1 MLCACTHQGRTLRT
15 QQEGCPLQA
24 KERVLIRNQTTALIW
39 TSFLQSHEKEM
50 SAVWPLLVVLV
61 MQLKL
66 TELGGHTGR
75 GHSAFSRS
83 TEALML
89 IHHSL
94 SGGHC
99 FQDRAQGQY
108 SWFPFCFLPLGVC
121 SGPFIHALICLLRK
135 CLWSAQHILGTDLPT
150 GGSTINKIVS
160 ALMAPVFQWRK
171 PDNKQ
176 VNNSP
181 THELLL

>member
-75 GHSAFSRS
+75 GHSDFSRS

-121 SGPFIHALICLLRK
+121 SGPFIHALIPSFIHKHLLCTRSWGSSLSMAGSH
-135 CLWSAQHILGTDLPT
+135 CP
-150 GGSTINKIVS
+150 GGQQ
-160 ALMAPVFQWRK
+160 AGQGGAAPCPQWGWG
-171 PDNKQ
+171 
-176 VNNSP
+176 
-181 THELLL
+181 H